1 MDTTSQNSEGV
12 QDLSAA
18 IQKTI
23 DEKIVPMLRAD
34 GGWCEFVG
42 YNEGI
47 VQVKMMGA
55 CGTCPSAMI
64 TLKSGIER
72 FLMEEFPEV
81 KSVEQ
86 AF

>member
-1 MDTTSQNSEGV
+1 MEENKTDNGGT
-12 QDLSAA
+12 QDLIAA

-23 DEKIVPMLRAD
+23 DEKIAPMLRAD
-34 GGWCEFVG
+34 GGWCEFVE
-42 YNEGI
+42 YNEGV

-55 CGTCPSAMI
+55 CGGCPSAMI
-64 TLKSGIER
+64 TIKSGIEQI
-72 FLMEEFPEV
+72 LKAEYPEV